1 MVRLVFCGLLF
12 FFSLTVTLPPH
23 RPPCERVSYCLE
35 TSPPST
41 FPPQDRASCL
51 TLLSL
56 FLSFIFC
63 PTSFRREWA
72 AFLDAWGPPS
82 VFRSCFV
89 EVAQHSNDL
98 LMNLWGRKWS
108 PCPIPLP
115 SCLFSNYD
123 FLVTWLFSNYE
134 ILNYILLKESNTAI
148 LVTRIASTAFFPWLL
163 LAAGVLPS
171 EVSFL

>member
-1 MVRLVFCGLLF
+1 M
-12 FFSLTVTLPPH
+12 H
-23 RPPCERVSYCLE
+23 WHSYVA
-35 TSPPST
+35 SPQTPLWEG
-41 FPPQDRASCL
+41 F
-51 TLLSL
+51 LLSGNFSSFNIPSPGQGFLPNSFVSL
-56 FLSFIFC
+56 FVFYIL
-63 PTSFRREWA
+63 SFRRERA